1 MATPHLS
8 KNDIVKDYIK
18 KVSGL
23 YEVDYGDFKRK
34 LGAYTNILETSL
46 GSSQPE
52 AKKVIE
58 QIREQAIYNSVP
70 PVENAKDLV
79 INLVSKLM

>member
-1 MATPHLS
+1 MASPHLS
-8 KNDIVKDYIK
+8 KNDIVKDYIR

-34 LGAYTNILETSL
+34 LGSYTNILETSL
-46 GSSQPE
+46 GGSHPE

-58 QIREQAIYNSVP
+58 QIRQQAIFNTVG
-70 PVENAKDLV
+70 PVDNAKDLV
-79 INLVSKLM
+79 I

>member
-1 MATPHLS
+1 MTTPHLS
-8 KNDIVKDYIK
+8 KNDIVKDYVR

-34 LGAYTNILETSL
+34 LGAYTNTLEASL
-46 GSSQPE
+46 GSDLE

-58 QIREQAIYNSVP
+58 QIRQQAIYNSVP
-70 PVENAKDLV
+70 PVEHAKDLV
-79 INLVSKLM
+79 INLVSRLA